1 VTASTVR
8 PTTSA
13 TSATSTPSG
22 PSAGAVLAVD
32 GLSAGYGGSIV
43 VSGTSLRVEAGQV
56 ACLMGRN
63 GVGKTTL
70 LKTVMGVVPARA
82 GTITLDGRDLTRR
95 PIHERAR
102 AGIGYVP
109 QGRGVFPYLSVREN
123 LLMGLEAAADGR
135 TEAEQRLD
143 EQFTRFP
150 VLRTMQQRLAGTL
163 SGGQQQQMAIAR
175 ALIGRPALLL
185 LDEPTEG
192 IQPSIVDEIEGLLR
206 ELRSSR
212 TVSILL
218 VEQFLDFA
226 LGLAD
231 YCYVMEKG
239 TIVSRGTAETLSQ
252 DVVREHLSV

>member
-1 VTASTVR
+1 VTASTVQ
-8 PTTSA
+8 PAASA
-13 TSATSTPSG
+13 TPAPPG
-22 PSAGAVLAVD
+22 RSAGAVLAVD
-32 GLSAGYGGSIV
+32 GLSAGYGGSTV
-43 VSGTSLRVEAGQV
+43 VTGTSLRVEAGQV

-70 LKTVMGVVPARA
+70 LKTVMGLLPARA
-82 GTITLDGRDLTRR
+82 GKITLDGRDLTRR

-123 LLMGLEAAADGR
+123 LLMGLEAAVDGR
-135 TEAEQRLD
+135 NEAEQRLD

-150 VLRTMQQRLAGTL
+150 ALRTMQQHPAGTL

-192 IQPSIVDEIEGLLR
+192 IQPSIVDEIEALLR
-206 ELRSSR
+206 ELRSGR

-231 YCYVMEKG
+231 FCYVMEKG

-252 DVVREHLSV
+252 EVVREHLSV